1 MAQGYLGRPDL
12 TADKFI
18 ENPWAMSVEE
28 ELLYRTGDLAKIDE
42 FGQVHCLGRA
52 DDQVKIRGFRVELGE
67 IEAALCDIDGIG
79 TAAVILR
86 PEDGI
91 DQLIAFIAPEIDA
104 KQAIEIKELRH
115 NLSQRLPPY
124 MVPNR
129 FEIIEEVPR
138 LLSGKIDRKALKSKT
153 AHKCGRSQ

>member
-1 MAQGYLGRPDL
+1 M
-12 TADKFI
+12 
-18 ENPWAMSVEE
+18 
-28 ELLYRTGDLAKIDE
+28 AKIDE

-91 DQLIAFIAPEIDA
+91 DQLIAFIAEIDA

-115 NLSQRLPPY
+115 S
-124 MVPNR
+124 
-129 FEIIEEVPR
+129 ESAIT
-138 LLSGKIDRKALKSKT
+138 ALYGAKSF
-153 AHKCGRSQ
+153 